1 METTKNYLNCTKG
14 WRSWLFT
21 QDHKRIAILYL
32 IGISISFLLGGL
44 FAMAIR
50 FELLTPDQFVVGS
63 KTFNQLFTLHGAIM
77 VLLVII
83 PAIPA
88 ILGNFVLPLMVG
100 AKDVAFPKVNLLSWY
115 FYMAGVLLALYHLTT
130 GAVDTGWTFYTPYS
144 ISTNT
149 SVITVG
155 TAAFLVGI
163 SSILTGINFI
173 ATIHMM
179 RIKGMGWFKMPLLL
193 WAFYST
199 AVIQIVATPV
209 LGITLLLLVVE
220 RVAHIGIFDPALG
233 GDPVLFQHFFWF
245 YSHPAVYIMVLPAMG
260 VISEI
265 IPTFCRKKIFGYKFI
280 AYSSIA
286 IALISFLVWGHH
298 LYVSGQSAF
307 ASMVFGLLTFLVA
320 IPSGIKVFNWIAT
333 MYKGAIDL
341 KSPFLYVVS
350 FLILFTIGGLTGIVN
365 GTLSLDLHLHDTY
378 FIVSHFHYT
387 MMGGVLIA
395 FIAGLHYWWP
405 KMFGKMYSE
414 RLARITCGLL
424 FLGFN
429 ITFISQFIL
438 GTRGMPR
445 RYHNYLPEFQSLHI
459 ISSIGAFIVGL
470 AFFMMLYYLI
480 DSLFRGKKAPNNPW
494 GGTTLEWQASSPPVT
509 ENFDQTPEMRELYK
523 YKSKDEL

>member
-1 METTKNYLNCTKG
+1 
-14 WRSWLFT
+14 
-21 QDHKRIAILYL
+21 
-32 IGISISFLLGGL
+32 
-44 FAMAIR
+44 
-50 FELLTPDQFVVGS
+50 
-63 KTFNQLFTLHGAIM
+63 
-77 VLLVII
+77 
-83 PAIPA
+83 
-88 ILGNFVLPLMVG
+88 
-100 AKDVAFPKVNLLSWY
+100 
-115 FYMAGVLLALYHLTT
+115 
-130 GAVDTGWTFYTPYS
+130 
-144 ISTNT
+144 
-149 SVITVG
+149 
-155 TAAFLVGI
+155 
-163 SSILTGINFI
+163 
-173 ATIHMM
+173 
-179 RIKGMGWFKMPLLL
+179 MPLLL
-193 WAFYST
+193 WAFYAT
-199 AVIQIVATPV
+199 AVIQIIATPV
-209 LGITLLLLVVE
+209 LGITLLLLVME

-307 ASMVFGLLTFLVA
+307 ASMAFGLLTFIVA
-320 IPSGIKVFNWIAT
+320 VPSGIKVFNWIAT

-341 KSPFLYVVS
+341 RSPFLYVLA
-350 FLILFTIGGLTGIVN
+350 FLVLFTIGGLTGIIN

-387 MMGGVLIA
+387 MMGGVLMA

-509 ENFDQTPEMRELYK
+509 ENFEQTPEMRELYK